1 MNDTSDQK
9 GNIFIGEGVTV
20 TGSFSIPRR
29 AVVNGTLNG
38 ELSADELLVGKQGR
52 LNGQI
57 TVRNADVHG
66 ETNDTLTASN
76 HLVIRGTGRVN
87 GRASYGELE
96 IERGGL
102 VAGTIVPASAAN
114 GPGANLQSL
123 PVLSVRADDASAQ
136 EAPATATADGN
147 DDSSGKAG

>member
-9 GNIFIGEGVTV
+9 GNILIGEGVAV
-20 TGSFSIPRR
+20 TGSFSIPGR

-52 LNGQI
+52 LTGQI

-76 HLVIRGTGRVN
+76 HLVIRSTGRVN

-102 VAGTIVPASAAN
+102 VAGTIVPAAAAN
-114 GPGANLQSL
+114 GPGASLQSL
-123 PVLSVRADDASAQ
+123 PVLSVRADGASAP
-136 EAPATATADGN
+136 EASPTASADGN
-147 DDSSGKAG
+147 DDSSDKAG

>member
-20 TGSFSIPRR
+20 TGSFSIPGR

-57 TVRNADVHG
+57 TVC
-66 ETNDTLTASN
+66 
-76 HLVIRGTGRVN
+76 
-87 GRASYGELE
+87 
-96 IERGGL
+96 
-102 VAGTIVPASAAN
+102 
-114 GPGANLQSL
+114 
-123 PVLSVRADDASAQ
+123 
-136 EAPATATADGN
+136 
-147 DDSSGKAG
+147 